1 MAIQNHDHEEVSSM
15 RRVLR
20 SSIILLFAA
29 GVVPFLFA
37 GGAKEVQHKGPV
49 TIALLVKNLGNPFF
63 DAADKGAEEAAAELG
78 NTKVIYQ
85 GPSTPTA
92 EGQISII
99 ESLIAQKVD
108 GIAISANDSNALVPI
123 DQRAMK
129 AGIKVIS
136 FDSGVAPAGR
146 ILHVAASNDELIGRT
161 EVQIIS
167 KLIGGSGEIAILSAS
182 PTATNQNTW
191 IDWMKKELALPQ
203 YANIKLDTIV
213 YGNDLPDQSYREA
226 MGLFKSYPN
235 LKGIISPTSVGI
247 AALGKALEDAKLAGK
262 IQMTGLGLPSQMKQ
276 YITDGTCQEMELWN
290 PIDLGYAAVYIT
302 HGLVT
307 GQFTGKPGEV
317 MKVGRL
323 GDITVGAD
331 GTAVMGK
338 PFVFDKS
345 NIDKYA
351 ALF

>member
-1 MAIQNHDHEEVSSM
+1 MGKL
-15 RRVLR
+15 LR
-20 SSIILLFAA
+20 LCLVAFLTLGVTFFA
-29 GVVPFLFA
+29 FA
-37 GGAKEVQHKGPV
+37 TGTKEAQPAGPV
-49 TIALLVKNLGNPFF
+49 TVALLVKNMGNPFF
-63 DAADKGAEEAAAELG
+63 DGSNKGGLEAAKELG
-78 NTKVIYQ
+78 NTTVIYQ

-99 ESLIAQKVD
+99 QSLIAQKVS
-108 GIAISANDSNALVPI
+108 AITVSANDSNALVPI
-123 DQRAMK
+123 LQQATK

-136 FDSGVAPAGR
+136 WDSAVAPEGR
-146 ILHVAASNDELIGRT
+146 ILHLAASNDELIGRT

-167 KLIGGSGEIAILSAS
+167 KMIGGSGEIAILSAS

-191 IDWMKKELALPQ
+191 IDWMKKELALPA
-203 YANIKLDTIV
+203 YANIKLDTVV

-226 MGLFKSYPN
+226 TGLFESYPN
-235 LKGIISPTSVGI
+235 LKGIISPTTVGI
-247 AALGKALEDAKLAGK
+247 AALGKALEDKGLAGK

-276 YITDGTCQEMELWN
+276 YISDGTCTQMELWN
-290 PIDLGYAAVYIT
+290 PIDLGYAAVYIA

-307 GQFTGKPGEV
+307 GAFTGKPGEV

-345 NIDKYA
+345 NIDQFA
-351 ALF
+351 TMF